1 MINTTRLRCTV
12 GFLGMALPWIV
23 ALLSVI
29 FGYGFPDSISAT
41 YYIAPCITP
50 FMIILGASGILL
62 FNYHGYDKVDD
73 VLNTIAA
80 ACGFGVCLFPC
91 AATTAQYVGT
101 FNLPTAISD
110 ILHMISAIGF
120 FVILSYNSLFQF
132 TKGSPEPTE
141 NKKKRNII
149 FRVCGIGMLASFLLL
164 PLPIP
169 HIVWIV
175 EMIALTFFG
184 ISWITK
190 ADRFR
195 WLFAD
200 KK

>member
-101 FNLPTAISD
+101 FNLPVAISD
-110 ILHMISAIGF
+110 ILHMVSAIGF

-184 ISWITK
+184 ISWLTK
-190 ADRFR
+190 ADCFR
-195 WLFAD
+195 LLFAD

>member
-80 ACGFGVCLFPC
+80 VCGFGVCLFPC

-101 FNLPTAISD
+101 FNLPVAISD
-110 ILHMISAIGF
+110 ILHMVSAIGF

-190 ADRFR
+190 ADRYR
-195 WLFAD
+195 LLFAD

>member
-91 AATTAQYVGT
+91 AATTALYVGT
-101 FNLPTAISD
+101 FNLPVAISD
-110 ILHMISAIGF
+110 ILHMVSAIGF

-184 ISWITK
+184 ISWLTK
-190 ADRFR
+190 ADCFR
-195 WLFAD
+195 LLFAD

>member
-190 ADRFR
+190 TDRFR

>member
-101 FNLPTAISD
+101 FNLPVAISD
-110 ILHMISAIGF
+110 ILHMVSAIGF

-190 ADRFR
+190 ADCFR
-195 WLFAD
+195 LLFAD

>member
-91 AATTAQYVGT
+91 AATTALYVGT
-101 FNLPTAISD
+101 FNLPVAISD
-110 ILHMISAIGF
+110 ILHMVSAIGF

-184 ISWITK
+184 ISWLTK
-190 ADRFR
+190 ADCFR
-195 WLFAD
+195 LLFAD
-200 KK
+200 KN

>member
-41 YYIAPCITP
+41 YYMAPCITP

-91 AATTAQYVGT
+91 AATTALYVGT
-101 FNLPTAISD
+101 FNLPVAISD
-110 ILHMISAIGF
+110 ILHMVSAIGF

-184 ISWITK
+184 ISWLTK
-190 ADRFR
+190 ADCFR
-195 WLFAD
+195 LLFAD